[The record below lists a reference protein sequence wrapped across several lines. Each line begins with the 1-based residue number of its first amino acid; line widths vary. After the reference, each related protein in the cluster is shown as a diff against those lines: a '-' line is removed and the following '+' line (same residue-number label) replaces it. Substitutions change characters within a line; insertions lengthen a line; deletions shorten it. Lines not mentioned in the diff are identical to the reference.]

1 MPYEEA
7 TCYFVAHCLR
17 EMRHWQVAEG
27 WEGEGLSVVMTTA
40 YFQTPDFIE
49 RGASKHDALSV
60 LLYTTYNETFLAF
73 GFLQVKK

>member
-7 TCYFVAHCLR
+7 TCYFVAHRLR

-40 YFQTPDFIE
+40 YFQT
-49 RGASKHDALSV
+49 H
-60 LLYTTYNETFLAF
+60 T
-73 GFLQVKK
+73 